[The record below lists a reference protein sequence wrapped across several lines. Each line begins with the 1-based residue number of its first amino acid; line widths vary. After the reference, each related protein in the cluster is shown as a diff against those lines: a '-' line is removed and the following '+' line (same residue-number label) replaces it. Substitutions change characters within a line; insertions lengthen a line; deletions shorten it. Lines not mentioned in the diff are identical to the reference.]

1 MTTFTVKKDV
11 FDSYNIGDSV
21 LQLFFNNH
29 YPNMAELFVTGKRK
43 VGDDYHLLISE
54 PFHSDVGTDPFKIYL
69 SDSKILDDYH
79 TELLLYKQM
88 LYKSIE
94 SLDKVINK
102 VKIPGT
108 RIWKR
113 FDKTRGV
120 SPKEYVKSQQDKNII
135 YPIEGKNDIAKSKL
149 PPIEY
154 DVDDMVYIVITTD
167 TVNSENKPFKLVQE
181 DVITSVYVNRISYT
195 EYEIIYETE
204 FTKTNGCTNFNIFK
218 LKEDALDHCNM
229 FIKE

>member
-1 MTTFTVKKDV
+1 MLLKVKKDV

-21 LQLFFNNH
+21 WQLFFNNY

-54 PFHSDVGTDPFKIYL
+54 PFDSDLGTDPFRIYL
-69 SDSKILDDYH
+69 SDIKILDDYH
-79 TELLLYKQM
+79 TELLLYKQR

-94 SLDKVINK
+94 SVDKVINQ

-108 RIWKR
+108 MLWKR
-113 FDKTRGV
+113 FDKTRDGL
-120 SPKEYVKSQQDKNII
+120 PKEYMKLRLDKNII
-135 YPIEGKNDIAKSKL
+135 YPIEGKNDIAKSKV

-154 DVDDMVYIVITTD
+154 EVDDMVYIVIITD
-167 TVNSENKPFKLVQE
+167 TVNSENTPFKLVQE

-195 EYEIIYETE
+195 EYEVMYETE
-204 FTKTNGCTNFNIFK
+204 FTKTNGCKNFTIFK
-218 LKEDALDHCNM
+218 LKEDALNHCNS
-229 FIKE
+229 FFKE